1 MGRTKGCGWCFDGST
16 YRARRQVSSK
26 SFRVL
31 PTLEGIP
38 GDMIC
43 ERCLPTER
51 AVALARDLVQD
62 DLSGDE
68 QPVDVQED

>member
-1 MGRTKGCGWCFDGST
+1 MS
-16 YRARRQVSSK
+16 VEMSSR
-26 SFRVL
+26 SMYGPTDVHVL

-51 AVALARDLVQD
+51 AVALARDLVHD